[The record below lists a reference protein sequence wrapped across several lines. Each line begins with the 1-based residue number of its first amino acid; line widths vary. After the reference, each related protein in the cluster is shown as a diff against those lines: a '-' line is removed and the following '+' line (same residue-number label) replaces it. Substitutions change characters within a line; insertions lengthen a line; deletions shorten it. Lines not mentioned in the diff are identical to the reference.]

1 MTDTA
6 TTKTDGPPPAAV
18 LVLGGGTRLP
28 AALRAHG
35 MYVVYGG
42 TRGEFGPGHRDACDE
57 ALLLADDSPQAWLR
71 RALLL
76 HRELSFQRVVTVRER
91 FLTTA
96 ARITDTLG
104 LAGNPLTTV
113 LTLKDKALMR
123 RHTGLLDDVGSVRAR
138 VLRVPDDLDDFVAS
152 AGLPVLV
159 KPRDGSGSEG
169 ILVVR
174 GATDLAAARGRAARQ
189 PEGLLV
195 EEFLDGPEFSV
206 ESFTAH
212 GRHHVLAVTEK
223 FTGDNAVEVGHV
235 VPARTDSGRLAAAAR
250 RFLDAVG
257 LTEGPAH
264 TEIILTPRGPR
275 VVESHNRP
283 GGDGIIDLV
292 RRVRGVDVRDL
303 LAAQV
308 AGAPLELPAP
318 DVAHG
323 AAATWFLTADPGRV
337 TRLTGWDEAA
347 GCPGVVDVSQ
357 DVRLGDIVTPLRG
370 SDDRCGAVTALGA
383 DADEALARARHAL
396 GLVHVTTEC
405 DPTADDG
412 ALDATEDTGK
422 PVDDHEVLR

>member
-6 TTKTDGPPPAAV
+6 TKTDGPPPAAV
-18 LVLGGGTRLP
+18 LVMGGGTRLP

-57 ALLLADDSPQAWLR
+57 ALLLADDSPQTWLR

-96 ARITDTLG
+96 ARITDALG
-104 LAGNPLTTV
+104 LTGNPLTTV

-123 RHTGLLDDVGSVRAR
+123 RHPGMYDSAGSVRAR
-138 VLRVPDDLDDFVAS
+138 VLRGPEDVDDFVAS
-152 AGLPVLV
+152 AGLPVVV

-169 ILVVR
+169 VLVVR
-174 GATDLAAARGRAARQ
+174 GEADVATARGRAARQ

-212 GRHHVLAVTEK
+212 GLHHVLAVTEK

-235 VPARTDSGRLAAAAR
+235 VPARIDSSRREELEATAR
-250 RFLDAVG
+250 GFLDAVG

-292 RRVRGVDVRDL
+292 RHVRGVDIRDL

-308 AGAPLELPAP
+308 AGAPLGLPTP
-318 DVAHG
+318 GTSHR

-337 TRLTGWDEAA
+337 TRVTGWDEAA
-347 GCPGVVDVSQ
+347 GRPGVVDVSQ
-357 DVRLGDIVTPLRG
+357 DVRLGSTVNPLRG
-370 SDDRCGAVTALGA
+370 SEDRCGAVTAVGA
-383 DADEALARARHAL
+383 DADEALDRARHAM
-396 GLVHVTTEC
+396 GLVHVTTE
-405 DPTADDG
+405 P
-412 ALDATEDTGK
+412 DA
-422 PVDDHEVLR
+422 PADDHEVLR